1 MSKTYYI
8 NGNVVRE
15 LEESQPIRRDS
26 RSRREIEEARRKKNR
41 RRAAR
46 RNRENAMAM
55 SRGYVVFLTICVM
68 AIAAS
73 AVSLVQMQSSVTQRM
88 KDVAAIESQITSL
101 RTENDAKYKEISTSI
116 DLNYVKDVA
125 MNQLGMKY
133 AAREQVVY
141 YSVENVNYMD
151 QYSDIPQ

>member
-8 NGNVVRE
+8 KGNVVRE

-133 AAREQVVY
+133 AAPEQVVY

>member
-15 LEESQPIRRDS
+15 LEESQPIRRDEQ
-26 RSRREIEEARRKKNR
+26 SRRDYEEARRKKNR

-68 AIAAS
+68 AIAGS
-73 AVSLVQMQSSVTQRM
+73 AVSLVKMQSSVTQRM

-116 DLNYVKDVA
+116 DLNYIKDVA
-125 MNQLGMKY
+125 MNQLGLKY
-133 AAREQVVY
+133 ATPEQVVY
-141 YSVENVNYMD
+141 YSVENTNYMD

>member
-1 MSKTYYI
+1 
-8 NGNVVRE
+8 
-15 LEESQPIRRDS
+15 
-26 RSRREIEEARRKKNR
+26 
-41 RRAAR
+41 
-46 RNRENAMAM
+46 MAM

-68 AIAAS
+68 AIAGS
-73 AVSLVQMQSSVTQRM
+73 AVSLVKMQSSVTQRM

-116 DLNYVKDVA
+116 DLNYIKDVA

-133 AAREQVVY
+133 ATPEQVVY
-141 YSVENVNYMD
+141 YSVENTNYMD

>member
-15 LEESQPIRRDS
+15 LEESQPIRRDE
-26 RSRREIEEARRKKNR
+26 RSRREYEEARRKKNR

-68 AIAAS
+68 AIAGS
-73 AVSLVQMQSSVTQRM
+73 AVSLIKMQSSVTQRM

-116 DLNYVKDVA
+116 DLNYIKDVA

-133 AAREQVVY
+133 ATPEQVVY
-141 YSVENVNYMD
+141 YSVENTNYMD

>member
-15 LEESQPIRRDS
+15 LEESQPIRRDE
-26 RSRREIEEARRKKNR
+26 RSRREYEEARRKKNR

-68 AIAAS
+68 AIAGS
-73 AVSLVQMQSSVTQRM
+73 AVSLVKMQSSVTQRM

-116 DLNYVKDVA
+116 DLNYIKDVA

-133 AAREQVVY
+133 ATPEQVVY
-141 YSVENVNYMD
+141 YSVENTNYMD

>member
-15 LEESQPIRRDS
+15 LEESQPIRRDG

-133 AAREQVVY
+133 AVPEQVVY

>member
-26 RSRREIEEARRKKNR
+26 RSRREIEDARRKKNR

>member
-15 LEESQPIRRDS
+15 LEESQPIRRDG

-73 AVSLVQMQSSVTQRM
+73 AVSLVRMQSSVTQRM

-133 AAREQVVY
+133 AAPEQVVY